1 MDDKLKMYN
10 DFNKLEKDKLTL
22 EKLKSWKYKKIDTHG
37 DQKFFEDN
45 ESYYIYNKKLNDNGN
60 LLVILPGLSMKS
72 ISWTIGRISYYLDK
86 YPDKFKIFS
95 EIIIFDFH
103 ELKKNKV
110 ITDNLAEGSKII
122 SNHLDKIIRNINK
135 ENKKVS
141 ILGRSYGGSIGI
153 RLAENDY
160 VYGLNL
166 ASPGHDPKIGLSEL
180 LKERDNLEIRICST
194 KEDEKVHIK
203 EIIRMINQLY
213 DINYREEYFNFE
225 IFSIKPYEDFTNH
238 RIHDWSIKNL
248 I

>member
-1 MDDKLKMYN
+1 MDKILEKYN
-10 DFNKLEKDKLTL
+10 NLNKLEIDKLTL
-22 EKLKSWKYKKIDTHG
+22 EQLQSWKYKKIDTNG
-37 DQKFFEDN
+37 SQKFFEN
-45 ESYYIYNKKLNDNGN
+45 ESYYIYSKKLNDDGN
-60 LLVILPGLSMKS
+60 LLFILPGLSPKS
-72 ISWTIGRISYYLDK
+72 IAWTVGRITYFLNK
-86 YPDKFKIFS
+86 YPDKFKKFS
-95 EIIIFDFH
+95 EIYIFDFH
-103 ELKKNKV
+103 ELKNSKV

-122 SNHLDKIIRNINK
+122 SNHLDKIIRTINK
-135 ENKKVS
+135 DNKKVS
-141 ILGRSYGGSIGI
+141 ILGRSYGGGIGI

-160 VYGLNL
+160 IYGLNL

-180 LKERDNLEIRICST
+180 LQKRDNLEIRICST
-194 KEDEKVHIK
+194 KEDKKVHIK

>member
-1 MDDKLKMYN
+1 
-10 DFNKLEKDKLTL
+10 
-22 EKLKSWKYKKIDTHG
+22 
-37 DQKFFEDN
+37 
-45 ESYYIYNKKLNDNGN
+45 
-60 LLVILPGLSMKS
+60 MKS

-86 YPDKFKIFS
+86 YPNKFKIFS

-141 ILGRSYGGSIGI
+141 ILGRSYGGGIGI

-166 ASPGHDPKIGLSEL
+166 ASPGHDSSIGLSEL
-180 LKERDNLEIRICST
+180 LKKRDDLEIRICST
-194 KEDEKVHIK
+194 KEDKKVHIK

-213 DINYREEYFNFE
+213 DNNYKDEYFDFE
-225 IFSIKPYEDFTNH
+225 IFSMKPYEDFTNH
-238 RIHDWSIKNL
+238 RIHDWSIQNL